1 MSLAAPPAPYKEKV
15 AAACLCRMA
24 AGQWAATAAAA
35 AAMRHLG
42 LFPAPAPRITSAP
55 TVSACSAHNSDK
67 TVRRLITTHSAR
79 AHMHTRT
86 PRRGTYRVRNRNHA
100 GGTPPYATQ
109 ASGLPTRHAHLAAHW
124 VPSVRN
130 TEIGIGPT
138 NWQNGGR
145 SFARGSA
152 GAQG

>member
-1 MSLAAPPAPYKEKV
+1 
-15 AAACLCRMA
+15 
-24 AGQWAATAAAA
+24 
-35 AAMRHLG
+35 MRHLG
-42 LFPAPAPRITSAP
+42 LFPAPALRITSAP

-79 AHMHTRT
+79 AHMHART
-86 PRRGTYRVRNRNHA
+86 TRGTYRVRNSNHA

-138 NWQNGGR
+138 NWQN
-145 SFARGSA
+145 A
-152 GAQG
+152 GARSRHGSRRAHLRAGAPGPRGDAQRNRQKAAK